1 MTVTAT
7 SPTSTRCEDIAFLM
21 ETMAHWGL
29 SAGDEF
35 VARMVHSST
44 DEWDKIL
51 SSEFES
57 ELELKLEVRDA
68 SIGSTWEVL
77 RTQKGDLFWHWD

>member
-1 MTVTAT
+1 MTAT
-7 SPTSTRCEDIAFLM
+7 SPTSTRCEDIAHLM

-35 VARMVHSST
+35 VARMAQTST

-51 SSEFES
+51 ASEFG
-57 ELELKLEVRDA
+57 LELKLEVRDA